1 MVYPTLWLPNEGH
14 HVTGLGWLLDRAA
27 TLEGHGLVGPQMH
40 LIWLSFV
47 VSGLLFVSPLRT
59 GVSQME
65 HGLASRQKVG
75 RLVLEAFLQ

>member
-27 TLEGHGLVGPQMH
+27 TLEGHGLVGPQKH

-47 VSGLLFVSPLRT
+47 VSGLLFVSPPPPHT
-59 GVSQME
+59 HWGFSN
-65 HGLASRQKVG
+65 GAWAG
-75 RLVLEAFLQ
+75 R